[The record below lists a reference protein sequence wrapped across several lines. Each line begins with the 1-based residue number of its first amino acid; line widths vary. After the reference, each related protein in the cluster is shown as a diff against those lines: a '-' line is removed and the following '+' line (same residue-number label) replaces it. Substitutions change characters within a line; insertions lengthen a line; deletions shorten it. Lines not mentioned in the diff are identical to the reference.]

1 LNDQGEPLDSYVL
14 DVQQNHFNKSIAP
27 RLSLRLIS
35 LWLSQNDPRSQIR
48 NPKLEI
54 RNKPEDL
61 NPNWES
67 LKSKTGL
74 FGILNF

>member
-1 LNDQGEPLDSYVL
+1 LNDRGAPLDSYVL
-14 DVQQNHFNKSIAP
+14 DVQQNRFNKFIAP

-35 LWLSQNDPRSQIR
+35 LWLSQNDPRSKIR

-67 LKSKTGL
+67 LKSKTSL